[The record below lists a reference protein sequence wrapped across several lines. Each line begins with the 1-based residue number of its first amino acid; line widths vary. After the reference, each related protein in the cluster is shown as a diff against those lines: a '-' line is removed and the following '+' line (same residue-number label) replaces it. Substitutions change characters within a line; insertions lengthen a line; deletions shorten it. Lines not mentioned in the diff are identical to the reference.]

1 MTRVLDRAQFALLA
15 VAVAATIATHL
26 GHLPAWLAPV
36 LALAIG
42 LRVAW
47 RRRHPGAVRAALR
60 LPLAAALLVAVIGE
74 YGNVFGR
81 DPGSAFG
88 CGLLALKLLE
98 AETARDA
105 RVALAFCAFVLM
117 SALLFDQSLAF
128 SLLVATVLWLQ
139 VAALNRLEPAPLPG
153 RQPLWRSLALAAR
166 LGVAALPLALVAFV
180 LVPRLATPLWGAPG
194 SDGIGRTGLTDRMA
208 PGQFSELM
216 LDDSPAMRVAFD
228 GALPPVSAQYFRAIV
243 LSDFDGTTWT
253 RSLSGLRQG
262 PRPIAAGSGQ
272 HHAYRVTLEANRQ
285 RWLPAL
291 EVPVSVPDGALLAG
305 DDTLIA
311 NQPVTQPRE
320 YRVTSIAGGRDT
332 ESLPDYMRR
341 RLLRLPAGFGLRAR
355 ALAQQWHSQAGGDD
369 EAVVREA
376 LALFRSSFSYTLEP
390 PLLGRDS
397 VDEFLFDTRAGFCEH
412 YASAFVF
419 LMRAAGIPARVVTGY
434 QGGWWSA
441 AGGYLLVRQSDAHAW
456 AEIWR
461 DGSGWQRVDP
471 TAAVAPQRIDLGARQ
486 VNDAP
491 RWSQA
496 DWLRTLRNHV
506 DLVNRWWTQAVVQFD
521 ALRQRALL
529 SEFGIAH
536 HEYGDLLLWLA
547 AVLALLMT
555 LATLWVLRGE
565 HARAGDAL
573 DRMWRRLRRDL
584 ARAGIA
590 SQACEGPSTLW
601 QRVDGLDAELARSLR
616 PLVQA
621 YAQLRYG
628 MPVPDP
634 AAVARLSLN
643 ARQWTRQH
651 LQRRILMR
659 GLRRMLGPSAKHNPR
674 LRGRS

>member
-1 MTRVLDRAQFALLA
+1 M
-15 VAVAATIATHL
+15 
-26 GHLPAWLAPV
+26 
-36 LALAIG
+36 
-42 LRVAW
+42 
-47 RRRHPGAVRAALR
+47 
-60 LPLAAALLVAVIGE
+60 
-74 YGNVFGR
+74 
-81 DPGSAFG
+81 
-88 CGLLALKLLE
+88 
-98 AETARDA
+98 
-105 RVALAFCAFVLM
+105 
-117 SALLFDQSLAF
+117 
-128 SLLVATVLWLQ
+128 
-139 VAALNRLEPAPLPG
+139 
-153 RQPLWRSLALAAR
+153 
-166 LGVAALPLALVAFV
+166 
-180 LVPRLATPLWGAPG
+180 
-194 SDGIGRTGLTDRMA
+194 
-208 PGQFSELM
+208 
-216 LDDSPAMRVAFD
+216 
-228 GALPPVSAQYFRAIV
+228 
-243 LSDFDGTTWT
+243 
-253 RSLSGLRQG
+253 
-262 PRPIAAGSGQ
+262 
-272 HHAYRVTLEANRQ
+272 
-285 RWLPAL
+285 
-291 EVPVSVPDGALLAG
+291 
-305 DDTLIA
+305 
-311 NQPVTQPRE
+311 
-320 YRVTSIAGGRDT
+320 
-332 ESLPDYMRR
+332 
-341 RLLRLPAGFGLRAR
+341 
-355 ALAQQWHSQAGGDD
+355 AQQWHSRAGGDD

-434 QGGWWSA
+434 QGGWWSG

-521 ALRQRALL
+521 TLRQRALL

-565 HARAGDAL
+565 HARTGDAL

-616 PLVQA
+616 PLVEA
-621 YAQLRYG
+621 YAHLRYG

-634 AAVARLSLN
+634 GAVARLSLN

-659 GLRRMLGPSAKHNPR
+659 GLRRMLGPSAKHNTR

>member
-139 VAALNRLEPAPLPG
+139 VAALNRLEPAPLAG

-194 SDGIGRTGLTDRMA
+194 SDGVGRTGLTDRMA

-320 YRVTSIAGGRDT
+320 YHVASIAGGRDT

-341 RLLRLPAGFGLRAR
+341 RLLRLPAGFGSRAR
-355 ALAQQWHSQAGGDD
+355 ALAQQWHSRAGGDD

-376 LALFRSSFSYTLEP
+376 LVLFRSSFSYTLEP

-434 QGGWWSA
+434 QGGWWSG

-456 AEIWR
+456 SEIWMQGR
-461 DGSGWQRVDP
+461 GWVRIDP
-471 TAAVAPQRIDLGARQ
+471 TAAVAPERIRSGEGLGGSNTRSSFT
-486 VNDAP
+486 VLGTLLD
-491 RWSQA
+491 SV
-496 DWLRTLRNHV
+496 DWLRHGWNTVILGFN
-506 DLVNRWWTQAVVQFD
+506 A
-521 ALRQRALL
+521 ARQRSLLL
-529 SEFGIAH
+529 SLGVDASDWREVG
-536 HEYGDLLLWLA
+536 
-547 AVLALLMT
+547 LALLAAFG
-555 LATLWVLRGE
+555 LALAATLWLVLRGGNRPADPLVAAWLRFCARLARRGVVRAPHE
-565 HARAGDAL
+565 APLAYGERAARALPPLAEDLRRLSRDYSDQRYAAEVDEQARRAL
-573 DRMWRRLRRDL
+573 IHALRSFRPRRLR
-584 ARAGIA
+584 
-590 SQACEGPSTLW
+590 T
-601 QRVDGLDAELARSLR
+601 QRNR
-616 PLVQA
+616 
-621 YAQLRYG
+621 
-628 MPVPDP
+628 
-634 AAVARLSLN
+634 
-643 ARQWTRQH
+643 
-651 LQRRILMR
+651 
-659 GLRRMLGPSAKHNPR
+659 
-674 LRGRS
+674 